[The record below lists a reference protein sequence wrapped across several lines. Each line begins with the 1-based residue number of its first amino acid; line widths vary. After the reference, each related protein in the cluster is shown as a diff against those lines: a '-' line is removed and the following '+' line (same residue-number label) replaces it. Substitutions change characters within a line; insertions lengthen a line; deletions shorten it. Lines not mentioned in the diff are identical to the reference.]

1 MASVRSEHTDSST
14 LEMVSAGLQFSFRM
28 SRQMCP
34 CELMLQWYIL
44 VRNMSYARRGKSG
57 SLGRQPLERWG
68 GRGRLGVEMP
78 KEVGSGEFVGVL
90 GAGGWWSIMRP
101 RVGAMRKRE
110 GSADA

>member
-14 LEMVSAGLQFSFRM
+14 LEMVSAGLQFSFRI

-44 VRNMSYARRGKSG
+44 VRNMSCARRGESG

-68 GRGRLGVEMP
+68 GRGRRGVEMP

-101 RVGAMRKRE
+101 RLGAMRRE